1 MENIKVNIWNGGI
14 KLKRKLAPI
23 ILILLIFT
31 NSLGVYANADL
42 KVDAKAAIL
51 MEVNTGE
58 IIYKLNEHER
68 LAPASIT
75 KIMTMLLGVEALN
88 SGRIS
93 LNDKVII
100 SNHASRMGGSQVYLE
115 AGETQTVEDLFRA
128 IAIRSANDASVAL
141 AEHIAGSEEIF
152 VKMMNE
158 KAKEL
163 GMENTHFANASGLPN
178 ENHYVSAYDVAIMS
192 KELLK
197 YPIVNEWLT
206 TYMYDLKVGR
216 NKNSIQTMV
225 NTNRLV
231 KEYEGT
237 TGIKTGSTNEAGFCI
252 SASAKRGDLE
262 LIAVVLGSKT
272 SQIRFDEAKRMLDYG
287 FANFESINIGKKG
300 DIVATLPVEKGK
312 LYEVDIMLERDSFVL
327 LPKGESGNIEKD
339 VVLPDII
346 KSPMSAGDVV
356 GELII
361 RLNGKV
367 IDRVNLVIKS
377 EVEKAN
383 LLNILNRT
391 IKSYLKGR

>member
-58 IIYKLNEHER
+58 IIYKLNERER

-367 IDRVNLVIKS
+367 IDSVNLVIKS

>member
-361 RLNGKV
+361 RLNGKE

>member
-1 MENIKVNIWNGGI
+1 M
-14 KLKRKLAPI
+14 KRKLAPI

-361 RLNGKV
+361 RLNGKE

>member
-14 KLKRKLAPI
+14 KLRRRLTPI
-23 ILILLIFT
+23 IILLLIFT
-31 NSLGVYANADL
+31 NSFGVYANPDL
-42 KVDAKAAIL
+42 KVDAKAALL
-51 MEVNTGE
+51 MDVNTGE

-68 LAPASIT
+68 MAPASIT

-93 LNDKVII
+93 LDDKVLV
-100 SNHASRMGGSQVYLE
+100 SKHASGMGGSQVYLE

-152 VKMMNE
+152 VQMMND
-158 KAKEL
+158 KAKAL
-163 GMENTHFANASGLPN
+163 GMENTHFANSSGLPN

-197 YPIVNEWLT
+197 HPIVNEWLT
-206 TYMYDLKVGR
+206 TYMYDLQVGK
-216 NKNSIQTMV
+216 NKNSTQTMV

-231 KEYEGT
+231 KEYQGT
-237 TGIKTGSTNEAGFCI
+237 TGVKTGSTNEAGFCI

-262 LIAVVLGSKT
+262 LIAVVLGSRS

-287 FANFESINIGKKG
+287 FANYESITIGRKG
-300 DIVATLPVEKGK
+300 DIIATLPVEKGK

-327 LPKGESGNIEKD
+327 LPKGELGNIEKE
-339 VVLPDII
+339 VILPDII
-346 KSPMSAGDVV
+346 KSPMFAGDEV

-361 RLNGKV
+361 TLDGKE
-367 IDRVNLVIKS
+367 IDKVNLVVKS
-377 EVEKAN
+377 DIEKAN
-383 LLNILNRT
+383 LFNMLNRT

>member
-31 NSLGVYANADL
+31 NFLGVYANADL

-216 NKNSIQTMV
+216 NKNSVQTMV

-361 RLNGKV
+361 RLNGKE

>member
-1 MENIKVNIWNGGI
+1 VENIKVNIWNGGI

-361 RLNGKV
+361 RLNGKE

>member
-14 KLKRKLAPI
+14 KLRRRLTPI
-23 ILILLIFT
+23 IILLLIFT
-31 NSLGVYANADL
+31 NSFGVYANPDL
-42 KVDAKAAIL
+42 KVDAKAALL
-51 MEVNTGE
+51 MDVNTGE

-68 LAPASIT
+68 MAPASIT

-93 LNDKVII
+93 LDDTVLVSK
-100 SNHASRMGGSQVYLE
+100 HASGMGGSQVYLE

-152 VKMMNE
+152 VQMMND
-158 KAKEL
+158 KAKAL
-163 GMENTHFANASGLPN
+163 GMENTHFANSSGLPN

-197 YPIVNEWLT
+197 HPIVNEWLT
-206 TYMYDLKVGR
+206 TYMYDLQVGK
-216 NKNSIQTMV
+216 NKNSTQTMV

-231 KEYEGT
+231 KEYQGT
-237 TGIKTGSTNEAGFCI
+237 TGVKTGSTNEAGFCI

-262 LIAVVLGSKT
+262 LIAVVLGSRS

-287 FANFESINIGKKG
+287 FANYESITIGRKG
-300 DIVATLPVEKGK
+300 DIIATLPVEKGK

-327 LPKGESGNIEKD
+327 LPKGELGNIEKE
-339 VVLPDII
+339 VILPDII
-346 KSPMSAGDVV
+346 KSPMFAGDEV

-361 RLNGKV
+361 TLDGKE
-367 IDRVNLVIKS
+367 IDKVNLVVKS
-377 EVEKAN
+377 DIEKAN
-383 LLNILNRT
+383 LFNMLNRT

>member
-115 AGETQTVEDLFRA
+115 ADETQTVEDLFRA

-361 RLNGKV
+361 RLNGKE

>member
-1 MENIKVNIWNGGI
+1 MRRR
-14 KLKRKLAPI
+14 LTPI
-23 ILILLIFT
+23 IILLLIFT
-31 NSLGVYANADL
+31 NSFGVYANPDL
-42 KVDAKAAIL
+42 KVDAKAALL
-51 MEVNTGE
+51 MDVNTGE

-68 LAPASIT
+68 MAPASIT

-93 LNDKVII
+93 LDDKVLV
-100 SNHASRMGGSQVYLE
+100 SKHASGMGGSQVYLE

-152 VKMMNE
+152 VQMMND
-158 KAKEL
+158 KAKAL
-163 GMENTHFANASGLPN
+163 GMKNTHFANSSGLPN

-197 YPIVNEWLT
+197 HPIVNEWLT
-206 TYMYDLKVGR
+206 TYMYDLQVGK
-216 NKNSIQTMV
+216 NKNSTQTMV

-231 KEYEGT
+231 KEYQGT
-237 TGIKTGSTNEAGFCI
+237 TGVKTGSTNEAGFCI

-262 LIAVVLGSKT
+262 LIAVVLGSRS

-287 FANFESINIGKKG
+287 FANYESITIGRKG
-300 DIVATLPVEKGK
+300 DIIATLPVEKGK

-327 LPKGESGNIEKD
+327 LPKGELGNIEKE
-339 VVLPDII
+339 VILPDII
-346 KSPMSAGDVV
+346 KSPMFAGDEV

-361 RLNGKV
+361 TLDGKE
-367 IDRVNLVIKS
+367 IDKVNLVVKS
-377 EVEKAN
+377 DIEKAN
-383 LLNILNRT
+383 LFNMLNRT

>member
-31 NSLGVYANADL
+31 NFLGVYANADL

-361 RLNGKV
+361 RLNGKE

>member
-1 MENIKVNIWNGGI
+1 VENIKVNIWNGGI

-115 AGETQTVEDLFRA
+115 ADETQTVEDLFRA

-361 RLNGKV
+361 RLNGKE

>member
-1 MENIKVNIWNGGI
+1 
-14 KLKRKLAPI
+14 
-23 ILILLIFT
+23 
-31 NSLGVYANADL
+31 
-42 KVDAKAAIL
+42 

-361 RLNGKV
+361 RLNGKE

>member
-216 NKNSIQTMV
+216 NKNSVQTMV

-361 RLNGKV
+361 RLNGKE